1 VHILLGEADA
11 QRDDL
16 VGPQSTRLDP
26 SNGLCSASLM
36 NDMASTAGR
45 SGGHQS
51 RDGKKAKE

>member
-1 VHILLGEADA
+1 MHILLDEADA

-16 VGPQSTRLDP
+16 VGLQSTRLDP

-36 NDMASTAGR
+36 NDIASTTRR
-45 SGGHQS
+45 SGSHQS